1 MWLVTPT
8 QARGNQPCVTTLPS
22 LIVMGLPSSSW
33 VKNPPANA
41 GDPGSIP
48 GSGRFPGE
56 GNGNLLQYS
65 CLGNPTDWGACWG
78 TAHGVARVRG
88 DLVTKP
94 LPPLS
99 WLHKGLNTTEKLS
112 MCTHTHADVCAHTHT
127 GRRAH
132 THTHTHT
139 CSHII
144 SSLLEMIWEHFI
156 IWDMRTLSYENIYHM
171 RYENILS
178 SILSSTIYSHFYNGC
193 IVFQLYKLLN
203 NSLGNQ
209 NLCSSQNTLKRNLE
223 DQPLKN

>member
-8 QARGNQPCVTTLPS
+8 QVRGNQPCVTTLPS

-33 VKNPPANA
+33 VKNPPGNA

-48 GSGRFPGE
+48 GSGRFPGK
-56 GNGNLLQYS
+56 GNCNLLQYS
-65 CLGNPTDWGACWG
+65 CLGNPMDWGACWG

-94 LPPLS
+94 PPPLS
-99 WLHKGLNTTEKLS
+99 WGHKGINTTEQLS
-112 MCTHTHADVCAHTHT
+112 TCTHTHTRTYTHT
-127 GRRAH
+127 FSYHFQSAAH
-132 THTHTHT
+132 PFYHQ
-139 CSHII
+139 
-144 SSLLEMIWEHFI
+144 
-156 IWDMRTLSYENIYHM
+156 LSIHM
-171 RYENILS
+171 
-178 SILSSTIYSHFYNGC
+178 FYNGC
-193 IVFQLYKLLN
+193 IVLQLYKLLN